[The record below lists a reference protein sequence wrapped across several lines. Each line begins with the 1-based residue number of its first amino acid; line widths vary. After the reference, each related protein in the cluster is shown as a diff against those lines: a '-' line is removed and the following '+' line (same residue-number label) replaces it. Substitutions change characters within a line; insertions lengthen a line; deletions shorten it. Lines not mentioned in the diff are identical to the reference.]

1 MDSEYDGAEYQ
12 VRDKIKINTF
22 ISKKENSAIIIDN
35 ESYKKNEKKKLVE
48 IENESKIKIKPKRN
62 RSVKVTKSRIQ
73 KYESFN
79 SPISKKSISKLK
91 KSKSINKNVNTNKI
105 KLLYDSLNTDIN
117 EHSLINNSQ
126 EEIYSEIINNKKV
139 YYLTKNITDLYNKYI
154 TICKKGILI
163 DKNKYPLLKSPKIS
177 VIIPLYNAS
186 KFLNYSL
193 RSVQNQKMKEIEIIL
208 IDDCST
214 DDTLLLVKKFM
225 EEDPRIKLIKNNVN
239 RKILYSKSIGA
250 LNANGKYILQL
261 DQDDLFIREDLFDKL
276 FNEAEKYN
284 LDLVQIKDITS
295 DNLYIENKT
304 RVNCHR
310 RYQINIGDS
319 FETMATHYETSEQ
332 LKNKL
337 FIDGY
342 VYTLWGLLIK
352 TDVYK
357 KAVYYFWPVILN
369 YKFTYYE
376 DYIMTTIIIFFSK
389 HFKYLNNFGLLHI
402 KHKSSAMSVYSKY
415 LLAYLLL
422 FENVLYKYYIKNH
435 PEDIKIILNI
445 LL

>member
-1 MDSEYDGAEYQ
+1 
-12 VRDKIKINTF
+12 
-22 ISKKENSAIIIDN
+22 
-35 ESYKKNEKKKLVE
+35 
-48 IENESKIKIKPKRN
+48 
-62 RSVKVTKSRIQ
+62 
-73 KYESFN
+73 
-79 SPISKKSISKLK
+79 
-91 KSKSINKNVNTNKI
+91 
-105 KLLYDSLNTDIN
+105 
-117 EHSLINNSQ
+117 
-126 EEIYSEIINNKKV
+126 
-139 YYLTKNITDLYNKYI
+139 
-154 TICKKGILI
+154 
-163 DKNKYPLLKSPKIS
+163 
-177 VIIPLYNAS
+177 
-186 KFLNYSL
+186 
-193 RSVQNQKMKEIEIIL
+193 MKEIEIIL

-225 EEDPRIKLIKNNVN
+225 EEDPRIRLIKNNVN

-304 RVNCHR
+304 RVNYHR

-332 LKNKL
+332 LKYKL

-402 KHKSSAMSVYSKY
+402 KHKSSAMSLYSKY
-415 LLAYLLL
+415 LLAYLLS